1 METEVIIA
9 LVVSGLAFL
18 GTIVSLIVSF
28 ISQKSLNE
36 KQFKEKQIFKKYEL
50 YIDKKHEAYL
60 KLWANLIE
68 AISAVNNQ
76 RGLKELMPL
85 GEMDKNDFRQK
96 LTKLPLTNKQKTDW
110 IEKFDEFEKNSKD
123 RKKQNEA
130 EWLNL
135 LGRVDVIAA
144 IPIINNANYN
154 LVLYQPFINYE
165 LDKKYEKALSLLRET
180 ALIREI
186 PSTNSQEMK
195 HDRKKVSQNLQEV
208 ETIKEKILIDMRKEL
223 ASGNYQIIGK

>member
-36 KQFKEKQIFKKYEL
+36 KQFKEKQIFKNYEL

-85 GEMDKNDFRQK
+85 G
-96 LTKLPLTNKQKTDW
+96 LSTTSTPLGWNMGH
-110 IEKFDEFEKNSKD
+110 
-123 RKKQNEA
+123 RC
-130 EWLNL
+130 
-135 LGRVDVIAA
+135 
-144 IPIINNANYN
+144 
-154 LVLYQPFINYE
+154 
-165 LDKKYEKALSLLRET
+165 LREW
-180 ALIREI
+180 A
-186 PSTNSQEMK
+186 Q
-195 HDRKKVSQNLQEV
+195 
-208 ETIKEKILIDMRKEL
+208 
-223 ASGNYQIIGK
+223 